1 MCLGVWSLRE
11 WVVEGGW
18 YTDDRGMRS
27 RGQYDQW
34 IGGYFRHEVPTRRPF
49 LTPWRAFIA
58 AASIATWVVVLMLE
72 PLPTAFRLPAGVALS
87 VTATAGLLLWIR
99 TWSVAIERA
108 HVRLLARADLGEFRR
123 VALFVGV
130 FVGYGIGS
138 LAVAGSALWLLA
150 S

>member
-1 MCLGVWSLRE
+1 M
-11 WVVEGGW
+11 EGGW

-49 LTPWRAFIA
+49 LTTWRAFIA

-87 VTATAGLLLWIR
+87 VTATAGLLLW
-99 TWSVAIERA
+99 
-108 HVRLLARADLGEFRR
+108 LLARADLGEFRR

-138 LAVAGSALWLLA
+138 LAVAVSALWLLA

>member
-1 MCLGVWSLRE
+1 
-11 WVVEGGW
+11 
-18 YTDDRGMRS
+18 MRN

-34 IGGYFRHEVPTRRPF
+34 IGGYFRHEVPTNRPF

-58 AASIATWVVVLMLE
+58 AASIATWVLVLVLE
-72 PLPTAFRLPAGVALS
+72 PLPTAFRLPAGLALS
-87 VTATAGLLLWIR
+87 VTAVAGLLLWIR

-108 HVRLLARADLGEFRR
+108 HVRLLARTDLGEFRR
-123 VALFVGV
+123 VALFFGV

-138 LAVAGSALWLLA
+138 LVVAAIALWLLA